1 MVAEKP
7 SLAQAIAKIL
17 SKGGYRVKAVSISTQ
32 WKYGGAEMKLI
43 SFDRLTFW
51 RLIGFC
57 FVFVVSFFVFSEYK
71 DFLNLGTQH
80 IKAWLACLS

>member
-43 SFDRLTFW
+43 SFDRLTFC

-80 IKAWLACLS
+80 I

>member
-51 RLIGFC
+51 RLIRFC
-57 FVFVVSFFVFSEYK
+57 FVVCSFVCLFVCFSENK
-71 DFLNLGTQH
+71 DFLHLGTQH
-80 IKAWLACLS
+80 I